1 MVGIKGKCGGKRE
14 GAGRKR
20 ILFGKGYHY
29 KADIDLVNVI
39 DSQPNKNR
47 FINDAVREKAEKE
60 KLM

>member
-1 MVGIKGKCGGKRE
+1 MVGIKDKCGGKRE